1 MDTNQ
6 KSVDAAK
13 HDRKNIVAM
22 VTATHSDKTDISAIM
37 DIWISVQ
44 SKETFSKV
52 VLWIYMFF
60 KDKPKTVI

>member
-13 HDRKNIVAM
+13 HDRKNIIAM
-22 VTATHSDKTDISAIM
+22 VTATHSDTCKTEISAIM

-52 VLWIYMFF
+52 V
-60 KDKPKTVI
+60 

>member
-13 HDRKNIVAM
+13 HDRKNTVAM

-52 VLWIYMFF
+52 V
-60 KDKPKTVI
+60 

>member
-13 HDRKNIVAM
+13 HDRKNIIAM

-37 DIWISVQ
+37 DIWINVQ

-52 VLWIYMFF
+52 V
-60 KDKPKTVI
+60 

>member
-13 HDRKNIVAM
+13 YDRKNIVAM
-22 VTATHSDKTDISAIM
+22 VTATHSDKTEISAIM

-52 VLWIYMFF
+52 V
-60 KDKPKTVI
+60 